1 MAAVQNGREAL
12 EYLQKE
18 HIDLAFL
25 DINLPIVSG
34 LEILEYIDQ
43 NQLDVMSVVVSGYKN
58 FEYARKACACHAMDY
73 LLKPVQDSAFQALLG
88 QIETKF
94 VQKKQ
99 MDWEA
104 LLRDALLGKN
114 VSRLPQEECR
124 MLVVYGNECERMDD
138 TPFCDVEQMW
148 ETVDLAGALHV
159 VFPEVSTW
167 ILDGRSEM
175 EKVVLSR
182 DKRLVDIFAVRTLYN
197 RLQATGHRVTI
208 LVSTA
213 SISLSQLRRAYHEA
227 RDYLYKNLLFCQ
239 PALLLY
245 SGGPVAKPMI
255 PEHIV
260 SHVDNVL
267 KKEEIFQ
274 SAEIKRNLRILL
286 DEAVQVPMRRMEA
299 TAMFKHF
306 FNGLCLR
313 ASSNQPYWKVEEEL
327 DFILENTFRLDEMK
341 KQMDFL
347 VDKSFG
353 PMQAVTDKQGVAKAV
368 EQYLQA
374 NYRRDISNKTLSEK
388 FGFVPS
394 YISSLFKAQYG
405 VSPGEYI
412 VRLRISQAQMLM
424 KNSDLLTKEISQQVG
439 YEDPF
444 YFSKVFKRVTGETPS
459 QYMERVREK

>member
-1 MAAVQNGREAL
+1 M
-12 EYLQKE
+12 
-18 HIDLAFL
+18 AFL

-34 LEILEYIDQ
+34 LEILEYIDRK
-43 NQLDVMSVVVSGYKN
+43 QLDVMSVVISGYKN

-73 LLKPVQDSAFQALLG
+73 LLKPVQDSAFQALLS

-114 VSRLPQEECR
+114 ASRFPQEECR
-124 MLVVYGNECERMDD
+124 MLVVHGSEYERMDD

-148 ETVDLAGALHV
+148 ETMDLSGALHV
-159 VFPEVSTW
+159 VFPEISTW
-167 ILDGRSEM
+167 ILDGRSET
-175 EKVVLSR
+175 EKVVLAR
-182 DKRLVDIFAVRTLYN
+182 DKRLVDVFFARTLYN
-197 RLQATGHRVTI
+197 RLQATGSRVTI

-227 RDYLYKNLLFCQ
+227 RDYLHRNLLFCQ

-245 SGGPVAKPMI
+245 SGGPVQKTVI
-255 PEHIV
+255 PEQV
-260 SHVDNVL
+260 VERVDSVL
-267 KKEEIFQ
+267 QKEEIFQ
-274 SAEIKRNLRILL
+274 PTEIKKNLRMLL
-286 DEAVQVPMRRMEA
+286 DEAVQVPMRRVDA
-299 TAMFKHF
+299 AAMFKHF
-306 FNGLCLR
+306 FSGLCLR

-327 DFILENTFRLDEMK
+327 DSILDNTFRLDGIK
-341 KQMDFL
+341 KQMEFL

-353 PMQAVTDKQGVAKAV
+353 PVRAVTEKQGVAKAV
-368 EQYLQA
+368 EQYLKA

-405 VSPGEYI
+405 MSPGEYI
-412 VRLRISQAQMLM
+412 ARLRISQAQMLM

-444 YFSKVFKRVTGETPS
+444 YFSKVFKKVTGETPS